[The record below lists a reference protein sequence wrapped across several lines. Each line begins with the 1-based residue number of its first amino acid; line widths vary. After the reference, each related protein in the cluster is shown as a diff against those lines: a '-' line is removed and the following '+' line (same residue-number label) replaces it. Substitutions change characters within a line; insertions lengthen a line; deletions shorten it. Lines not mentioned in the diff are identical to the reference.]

1 MPAKAMTA
9 PGVPITPWK
18 HIQASQDA
26 VAMNA
31 ERQCGNG
38 EQAAPDRQVWSGR
51 RGVTGATSGSAGVV
65 SKRDGRRHIVSLRQR
80 GASPL
85 CDAQLLASVGVT
97 SNLAARA

>member
-31 ERQCGNG
+31 SRSGSAATASRQRQIGKCG
-38 EQAAPDRQVWSGR
+38 AAGGALR
-51 RGVTGATSGSAGVV
+51 ATSGSAGVV
-65 SKRDGRRHIVSLRQR
+65 SKRDGRRHIVV
-80 GASPL
+80 
-85 CDAQLLASVGVT
+85 LAPARGVT
-97 SNLAARA
+97 LVRCATTRFGGSNQ